1 MFAFARRWR
10 LAVDH
15 IANVRTG
22 DVTSL
27 TASSLLPRS
36 SANAT
41 SLSWI
46 CQGWMCHC
54 NVNMPILKR
63 PCFSAASTPMP
74 ILYTE
79 SPAWVRLCLVPFSL
93 MLFCI
98 PLLIISLCIV
108 HSRCSAYHHPMMPIA
123 NGKRYLAFRNGQWIQ
138 VKVSQWHAHSMRFCR
153 ATTRR
158 GIYSVEWRC
167 FFFFFIRPSL
177 NAVTSEAIL
186 LNINAAW
193 AWIASMRRS
202 TTTTTNEQ
210 GRVIYISR

>member
-15 IANVRTG
+15 IENVRTG

-167 FFFFFIRPSL
+167 FFFFHST
-177 NAVTSEAIL
+177 VVKCGHV
-186 LNINAAW
+186 
-193 AWIASMRRS
+193 RS
-202 TTTTTNEQ
+202 NFAQ
-210 GRVIYISR
+210 H